1 MILYPLHEARRAAL
15 EPFRLAAVATQLAL
29 RNPFFPGFGS
39 TPERA
44 AVAGAEILERA
55 TRVFAKPSFGIGT
68 VDIEGHPVVVREE
81 SVLNKPFCRLL
92 HFRREGCE
100 ARRDP
105 RVLIVAPMS
114 GHHATLLR
122 GTVESMLPDHD
133 ITITDW
139 TDARLV
145 PVSEGSFDLDD
156 YINYVIEFLQ
166 LLGPETHVMA
176 VCQPSVPVLCAVALM
191 AEANDPAQPASMT
204 LMGGPLDPRAAPTA
218 MSQAITAMPLEWLK
232 AAVIETV
239 PCGYPG
245 AMRRVY
251 PGFLQLQGFMAMDP
265 ERHAR
270 EHLRLFNS
278 LVSGEAGAVAAHR
291 KFYDEYL
298 AVMDVTAEFYLQ
310 TVERVFQRFDLPRGT
325 FVSRE
330 RKVELRAIRKT
341 ALMVMEGENDDI
353 SAPGQ
358 AKPALDLCEN
368 LPTQMK
374 DYHLQK
380 GVGHFGLFSGR
391 LWRNEALPRL
401 RAFMR
406 TACRPT

>member
-1 MILYPLHEARRAAL
+1 MIFYALHEARRAAL
-15 EPFRLAAVATQLAL
+15 QPFHLAAVATQLAL
-29 RNPFFPGFGS
+29 HNPYFPGFGS

-44 AVAGAEILERA
+44 AVAGAEIIERA
-55 TRVFAKPSFGIGT
+55 TRVFAKPSFNIGT
-68 VDIEGHPVVVREE
+68 LERNGRAIGVEEHPVF
-81 SVLNKPFCRLL
+81 SKPFCRLL
-92 HFRREGCE
+92 HFRREGSE
-100 ARRDP
+100 ATSDP

-133 ITITDW
+133 VYVTDW
-139 TDARLV
+139 ADAKLV
-145 PVSEGSFDLDD
+145 PASKGSFDLDD
-156 YINYVIEFLQ
+156 YIDYVIEILRF
-166 LLGPETHVMA
+166 LGPDTHVLA

-191 AEANDPAQPASMT
+191 AEANDPAQPRTMT
-204 LMGGPLDPRAAPTA
+204 LMGGPIDPRAAPTA
-218 MSQAITAMPLEWLK
+218 MTKAIAALPLEWFRTT
-232 AAVIETV
+232 VIETV
-239 PCGYPG
+239 PFSYPG
-245 AMRRVY
+245 ALRQVY

-270 EHLRLFNS
+270 EHLRLFGN
-278 LVSGEAGAVAAHR
+278 LVSGDAEAVATHR

-310 TVERVFQRFDLPRGT
+310 TVERIFQRFDLPCGA
-325 FVSRE
+325 FVSRG
-330 RKVELRAIRKT
+330 RKIEPRAIRKT

-358 AKPALDLCEN
+358 AKPALDLCAS
-368 LPTQMK
+368 LSMDK
-374 DYHLQK
+374 KSHYLQR

-401 RAFMR
+401 RDFIR
-406 TACRPT
+406 GACA